1 MIPTIDIKA
10 PLTSNVFNE
19 LPTVNEKKYDDV
31 VSTVDTSKINIIE
44 PEVYIIDDDFL
55 YVRRDGEENRLI
67 VYSPPHP

>member
-1 MIPTIDIKA
+1 MK
-10 PLTSNVFNE
+10 
-19 LPTVNEKKYDDV
+19 KKYDDV